1 MTGFVRQVTMGFCWW
16 DLAAALVFATIV
28 AIVTWRRNCLD
39 RRIRELED
47 RIAEQYMDD
56 SLQEITFS

>member
-1 MTGFVRQVTMGFCWW
+1 MTGFLRQVTMGFCWS
-16 DLAAALVFATIV
+16 DLAADLLLVVISAVVI
-28 AIVTWRRNCLD
+28 WRRSCLD

-56 SLQEITFS
+56 

>member
-16 DLAAALVFATIV
+16 DLAAALLLVVISAVVI
-28 AIVTWRRNCLD
+28 WRRSCLD

-56 SLQEITFS
+56 